1 MEWIEI
7 CNKLTLGFPAKRKNH
22 FPKIS
27 HFPRNFFAT
36 ISLFFAFRLLT
47 KNSEIF
53 ALFASICFAKQK
65 MRKFRENKAKILRKN
80 GIYAKKKRT
89 LRKIQNFQKPLQQNF
104 SEKVAKIHQKRLNF
118 ENKRLIFKE
127 RFIHEHNC
135 STKNK

>member
-1 MEWIEI
+1 
-7 CNKLTLGFPAKRKNH
+7 
-22 FPKIS
+22 
-27 HFPRNFFAT
+27 
-36 ISLFFAFRLLT
+36 
-47 KNSEIF
+47 
-53 ALFASICFAKQK
+53 